1 MRSKKEPL
9 RWRKDLYIG
18 EGAAPDL
25 RRIRKRLDAD
35 RTVSGFHL
43 ITLASNENDELDI
56 IRSELV
62 SQKALRERLP
72 MIVGVAAGR
81 SEALEMVVKIADECM
96 RDTGGPGIRRYLEG
110 L

>member
-1 MRSKKEPL
+1 MRSKREPL

-18 EGAAPDL
+18 EGAAPEL
-25 RRIRKRLDAD
+25 RRIKRRLDAD

-56 IRSELV
+56 IRSEFV
-62 SQKALRERLP
+62 SQRALRERLP
-72 MIVGVAAGR
+72 LIVGVASGR
-81 SEALEMVVKIADECM
+81 REALDIVVKIADECV